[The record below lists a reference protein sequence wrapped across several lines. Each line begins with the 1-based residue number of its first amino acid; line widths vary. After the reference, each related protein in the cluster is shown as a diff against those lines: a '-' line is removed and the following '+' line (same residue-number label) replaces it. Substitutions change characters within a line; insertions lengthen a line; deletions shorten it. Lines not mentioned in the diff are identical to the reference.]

1 LPGSGETKKVDRMRK
16 IKVGK
21 VDHIC
26 EIVDDIEV
34 AIQRISQI
42 FETPPIKVEEC
53 SSTARQNG
61 KEIGKYRL
69 KMAMVKIADNLVLEL
84 LQIAEGRSVEQDWL
98 NKHGQTVHHIAVK
111 AKDMEKVA
119 SEWEKRGIRILQED
133 GGKWIYMDTEAILGM
148 NIEFVPV

>member
-1 LPGSGETKKVDRMRK
+1 MPGSDATKKVDRMRK

-34 AIQRISQI
+34 AIQRIRQI

-84 LQIAEGRSVEQDWL
+84 LQIVEGRSVVQDWL

-111 AKDMEKVA
+111 EKDMKKVA
-119 SEWEKRGIRILQED
+119 SEWETRGIRILQED

-148 NIEFVPV
+148 NIELVPA